1 MGSFEKGVHLEGWWS
16 HSGDWGTEYE
26 EIKMKLLKGI
36 PLLLASL
43 QLLSP
48 GLCDKLEDN
57 DYEDY
62 EDFGEVETLSK
73 EGITK
78 TLSSAYDELSDLT
91 DQLQNALDQTI
102 KEADEYLA
110 SKSKDEYLPP
120 KKKDEYIP
128 PKKKDEYIPP
138 KKKEKVKERPYLPP
152 TRRPETGYVSPDKD
166 DTDDTEPPEVESSYN
181 LPPPPPGYDKYLQS
195 LNSIENDL
203 KSLQDDHTI
212 VTTYTVPPG
221 SPLPDNHI
229 LVPPELLQF
238 PSDSEFAKPLEEDA
252 EEVFI
257 VDSYIPKEEERIP
270 KEVEFER
277 QEEETTEPSPAI
289 NILKYIPLFI
299 VTTIAM
305 AASIVFGNVIG

>member
-1 MGSFEKGVHLEGWWS
+1 
-16 HSGDWGTEYE
+16 
-26 EIKMKLLKGI
+26 MKLLKRT
-36 PLLLASL
+36 PLLLLASL

-48 GLCDKLEDN
+48 GLCDEFEDN
-57 DYEDY
+57 DYSDY
-62 EDFGEVETLSK
+62 SDSGEVDILSK

-91 DQLQNALDQTI
+91 DQLQNALDETI

-110 SKSKDEYLPP
+110 SKSEDEYL
-120 KKKDEYIP
+120 P

-152 TRRPETGYVSPDKD
+152 TRRPETGYVSPTKD

-181 LPPPPPGYDKYLQS
+181 LPPPPPGYDKYLKSLQS
-195 LNSIENDL
+195 LENDL

-229 LVPPELLQF
+229 LVSPELLQF

-257 VDSYIPKEEERIP
+257 VDSYIPKEEVE
-270 KEVEFER
+270 EVEFEK
-277 QEEETTEPSPAI
+277 QVEETSTEPSPAI

>member
-1 MGSFEKGVHLEGWWS
+1 MG
-16 HSGDWGTEYE
+16 YE
-26 EIKMKLLKGI
+26 EIKMKLLKGT
-36 PLLLASL
+36 PLLLLASL

-57 DYEDY
+57 DSEDY
-62 EDFGEVETLSK
+62 EDFGEVDILSK

-78 TLSSAYDELSDLT
+78 TLSSAYDELNDLT
-91 DQLQNALDQTI
+91 DQLQNALDETI

-110 SKSKDEYLPP
+110 SKSEDEYLP
-120 KKKDEYIP
+120 P

-152 TRRPETGYVSPDKD
+152 TRRPETGYVSPTKD
-166 DTDDTEPPEVESSYN
+166 DIDDTEPPEVESSYN
-181 LPPPPPGYDKYLQS
+181 LPPPPPGYDKYLKS
-195 LNSIENDL
+195 LQSIENDL
-203 KSLQDDHTI
+203 KSFQDDHTI

-229 LVPPELLQF
+229 LVSPELLQF

-257 VDSYIPKEEERIP
+257 VDSYIPKEEVE
-270 KEVEFER
+270 EVEFER
-277 QEEETTEPSPAI
+277 QEEETTTEPSPAI

>member
-1 MGSFEKGVHLEGWWS
+1 
-16 HSGDWGTEYE
+16 
-26 EIKMKLLKGI
+26 
-36 PLLLASL
+36 L

-57 DYEDY
+57 DSEDY
-62 EDFGEVETLSK
+62 EDFGEVDILSK

-78 TLSSAYDELSDLT
+78 TLSSAYDELNDLT
-91 DQLQNALDQTI
+91 DQLQNALDETI

-110 SKSKDEYLPP
+110 SKSEDEYL
-120 KKKDEYIP
+120 P

-152 TRRPETGYVSPDKD
+152 TRRPETGYVSPTKD
-166 DTDDTEPPEVESSYN
+166 DIDDTEPPEVESSYN
-181 LPPPPPGYDKYLQS
+181 LPPPPPGYDKYLKSLQS
-195 LNSIENDL
+195 LENDL

-229 LVPPELLQF
+229 LVSPELLQF

-257 VDSYIPKEEERIP
+257 VDSYIPKEEVE
-270 KEVEFER
+270 EVEFER
-277 QEEETTEPSPAI
+277 QEEETTTEPSPAI

>member
-1 MGSFEKGVHLEGWWS
+1 
-16 HSGDWGTEYE
+16 
-26 EIKMKLLKGI
+26 MKLLKGI

-48 GLCDKLEDN
+48 GLCDEFEDN
-57 DYEDY
+57 DSGDY
-62 EDFGEVETLSK
+62 SDSGEVDILSK

-78 TLSSAYDELSDLT
+78 TLSSAYDELSHLT
-91 DQLQNALDQTI
+91 DQLQNALDETI

-110 SKSKDEYLPP
+110 SKNEDEYL
-120 KKKDEYIP
+120 P

-152 TRRPETGYVSPDKD
+152 TRRPETGYVSPTKD
-166 DTDDTEPPEVESSYN
+166 DTDDTEPPEVVSSYN
-181 LPPPPPGYDKYLQS
+181 LPPPPPGYDKYLKS
-195 LNSIENDL
+195 LQSIENDL

-229 LVPPELLQF
+229 LVSPELLQF
-238 PSDSEFAKPLEEDA
+238 PSDGEFAQPLEEDA

-277 QEEETTEPSPAI
+277 QEEETTTEPSPAI